1 MSTQALYPYMRV
13 SNASDAISF
22 YTRVFG
28 AREDFRLVEPS
39 GRVGHAELNFGGT
52 VLMLC
57 DPFPEMGY
65 LAPDQSSGAARATV
79 SIHLHVDDAD
89 AMIAKAVEAGATLL
103 REPTDA
109 FYGERSGTVRCPFG
123 HEWMIVH
130 SIEEVTPAEMQRRYD
145 ALFA

>member
-65 LAPDQSSGAARATV
+65 LAPDQSPARRV
-79 SIHLHVDDAD
+79 
-89 AMIAKAVEAGATLL
+89 
-103 REPTDA
+103 PP
-109 FYGERSGTVRCPFG
+109 CPSTST
-123 HEWMIVH
+123 WRTR
-130 SIEEVTPAEMQRRYD
+130 TP
-145 ALFA
+145 